1 MKTTKQA
8 GISSFALDESINAP
22 VNLLMNRIKPH
33 FHLKYHPTSS
43 QLRKYASSCQK
54 FKFSKYDSSNPPLRL
69 LRHLRLSQHSSFELS
84 RCNKSDLIHISHI
97 LANIDSISSLNLI
110 FKESLASSPYA
121 FYSISKAI
129 QQLRGLTS
137 LKLKFV
143 WCEINNLDLKS
154 LTKALYS
161 QNSLRHLSLSLN
173 CRDTSNETGLTH
185 FSNKLNRFA
194 QLESLEVSIE
204 YSRTMVEHKASYLFG
219 GLSKMRL
226 LRILKLKVC
235 HRSIDGAYLQLL
247 ANSLKSI
254 STLTTLE
261 LSFQSCYK
269 IKDSDFEFIAEIFPL
284 LPNLINLSIDLA
296 WCEKIG
302 PVSIKSLC
310 IALNSSRSLQ
320 KLKLDLRGCGN
331 VDDLALSLL
340 LASIS
345 NLSILN
351 ILSVNFG
358 DGKMMSS
365 SGFQDL
371 ATQIPALQDLRHLKL
386 LFDVCKFMDDTVL
399 ESMAK
404 AISSLVDLEDLFLL
418 VHLGGT
424 VTDNGVIEIAKIFE
438 SVRKLRLLRINFYMY
453 KTITSQGISH
463 LARTLVNL
471 KDLQVLSITFAW
483 SYVGKEGANNLGLAL
498 MELNGIKDL
507 QLSFY
512 ACNEVEDESFIQ
524 ITRAIALMRG
534 LSMLK
539 LDFGGCKITNKGT
552 RYLGDN
558 IYQLKCLRELKLSFN
573 CCKGIGDKGIWSICH
588 MVKYIRSLKILELDF
603 EGSSGSAMS
612 KETIKAVSD
621 GLPYLESFAFRAT
634 AEDVYV

>member
-1 MKTTKQA
+1 MKTIKQP
-8 GISSFALDESINAP
+8 GISSFAQDESINAHS
-22 VNLLMNRIKPH
+22 NLLTNRIKPH
-33 FHLKYHPTSS
+33 FHLKYHSSSS
-43 QLRKYASSCQK
+43 QLRKYASTCQT
-54 FKFSKYDSSNPPLRL
+54 FKFSKYADSNPPLRL
-69 LRHLRLSQHSSFELS
+69 LRRLRLSQHSSFELS
-84 RCNKSDLIHISHI
+84 RCTSSDLIHISRI
-97 LANIDSISSLNLI
+97 LTNIDRISSLNITL
-110 FKESLASSPYA
+110 KESLTTSQHA
-121 FYSISKAI
+121 FHPISKAI
-129 QQLRGLTS
+129 QQLRGLNS
-137 LKLKFV
+137 LKLKFI
-143 WCEINNLDLKS
+143 WSEISNLELRS
-154 LTKALYS
+154 LTKALYL
-161 QNSLRHLSLSLN
+161 QKSLRNLSLFLN
-173 CRDTSNETGLTH
+173 YGHTSNEKDLTY
-185 FSNKLNRFA
+185 FSNKLSKFTH
-194 QLESLEVSIE
+194 LESLEVGIE
-204 YSRTMVEHKASYLFG
+204 YSRTMIDHKASYLFG
-219 GLSKMRL
+219 GLSQMKRL
-226 LRILKLKVC
+226 KILKFKAC
-235 HRSIDGAYLQLL
+235 HRNIDGAYLRLL

-269 IKDSDFEFIAEIFPL
+269 INDSDLEFITEIFPL
-284 LPNLINLSIDLA
+284 LHALVNLSIDLA
-296 WCEKIG
+296 WCEYIG

-320 KLKLDLRGCGN
+320 KLKLDLRGCGKI
-331 VDDLALSLL
+331 DDLAVSLL
-340 LASIS
+340 LTSIS

-351 ILSVNFG
+351 ILSINFG

-365 SGFQDL
+365 SAFQDL
-371 ATQIPALQDLRHLKL
+371 AIQIPVLQDLRHLKL
-386 LFDVCKFMDDTVL
+386 LFDVCKFMDDTLL
-399 ESMAK
+399 ESIAK

-418 VHLGGT
+418 VHLGGV

-471 KDLQVLSITFAW
+471 KDLQLLSITFAW
-483 SYVGKEGANNLGLAL
+483 SYVGKEGAISLGLAL
-498 MELNGIKDL
+498 MELNRIKDL

-512 ACNEVEDESFIQ
+512 ACNEVEDEGFIQ
-524 ITRAIALMRG
+524 ISKAMALMEE
-534 LSMLK
+534 LSILR

-552 RYLGDN
+552 RYLGDS

-612 KETIKAVSD
+612 KETIKTVSD
-621 GLPYLESFAFRAT
+621 GLPYLESFSFRAT